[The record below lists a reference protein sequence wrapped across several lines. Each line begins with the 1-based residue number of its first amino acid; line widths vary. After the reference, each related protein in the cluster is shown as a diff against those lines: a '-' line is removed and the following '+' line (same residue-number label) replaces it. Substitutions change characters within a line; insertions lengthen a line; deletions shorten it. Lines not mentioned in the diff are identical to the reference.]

1 MSNYRIDDT
10 ARFSE
15 MFGALSNPNRLT
27 LFLRLLDCCCGE
39 GSCAAET
46 DMGACVADLSD
57 GLDIAP
63 STVSHHL
70 KELRRSG
77 LISMERC
84 GRKVKCTINLE
95 AVADITRLL
104 GAEGAKLNGITG

>member
-1 MSNYRIDDT
+1 MSNYQSDEI
-10 ARFSE
+10 ARFSG

-27 LFLRLLDCCCGE
+27 LFLRLLDCCGEE
-39 GSCAAET
+39 GSCSADA
-46 DMGACVADLSD
+46 DMSACVADLSD
-57 GLDIAP
+57 GLEIAP

-77 LISMERC
+77 LISMERR
-84 GRKVKCTINLE
+84 GRRVECAVNLE

-104 GAEGAKLNGITG
+104 GIENWKLTAIT